1 MQHVYIDVWKRK
13 GSRMKGR
20 ILYDDDHE
28 DVRMKKMGKG
38 KRKRKEEKKDD
49 ENSKRKKEK
58 KRRKKKKRDREK
70 KKE

>member
-28 DVRMKKMGKG
+28 DVRMKKMENGKREKEG
-38 KRKRKEEKKDD
+38 KRKMKTE
-49 ENSKRKKEK
+49 KEK
-58 KRRKKKKRDREK
+58 R
-70 KKE
+70 